1 MENFT
6 YMRKVSSRQRRV
18 NPMRKVTNKQ
28 VEMLFDNIIDDVCI
42 RLKEPKKKKEPKV
55 PKVKEHLDD
64 EDKIKI
70 ALWFIKKMGGVK
82 SAHRVFSV
90 ASVAIETMGD
100 PK

>member
-1 MENFT
+1 
-6 YMRKVSSRQRRV
+6 
-18 NPMRKVTNKQ
+18 MRKVTNKQ
-28 VEMLFDNIIDDVCI
+28 VETLFDNIVEDVVSRI
-42 RLKEPKKKKEPKV
+42 KEKKKKKEPKV
-55 PKVKEHLDD
+55 PQVKEHLDD

-70 ALWFIKKMGGVK
+70 ALWFIKKMGGVE